1 MTGQRIRWRHDAT
14 LELMN
19 ARSSETMV
27 EALGIVFT
35 ERGTDF
41 LQGTM
46 PVNARSC
53 QPMRLLHGGASGA
66 WAETLASVGANC
78 CVDEAHAA
86 VGQEINANHLRP
98 ALEGET
104 VTGTARLL
112 HAGARSQVWT
122 VEISNSRE
130 QLICVSRIT
139 MAVINRR

>member
-1 MTGQRIRWRHDAT
+1 
-14 LELMN
+14 MN

-53 QPMRLLHGGASGA
+53 QPLRLLPGGASVA
-66 WAETLASVGANC
+66 LAETLASVGANC